1 MSGYATFEIQEAID
15 AVLSVDPT
23 LLALLGNGVESI
35 LDNPFGAEVGI
46 GQYPV
51 LVYSTIET
59 TPFDTKTF
67 EGTEA
72 TMVLTAYSRTSDKKE
87 TAAILKQ
94 VHQLLNHATL
104 NVTDNDFIL
113 CRWDGLSDI
122 VRDDSEQ
129 GVNFRGD
136 IRFKVITQEQ

>member
-1 MSGYATFEIQEAID
+1 MSGYAAFEIQEAID
-15 AVLSVDPT
+15 SVLKSDAT
-23 LLALLGNGVESI
+23 LIALLGNGADSI
-35 LDNPFGAEVGI
+35 LDNPFEAEVGV
-46 GQYPV
+46 GLYPV
-51 LVYSTIET
+51 LVYSSIES

-67 EGTEA
+67 EGTDA
-72 TMVLTAYSRTSDKKE
+72 TILITAYSRTKNKKE
-87 TAAILKQ
+87 TASILKQ
-94 VHQLLNHATL
+94 VHELLNHATL
-104 NVTDNDFIL
+104 AVTDNDFVL